1 MKWYK
6 DGSQFLSGDSDPGT
20 LRLDLVVV
28 EDTGIY
34 ECRVINAYGNDSVN
48 STLSVYGELV
58 LVNSSFNSLRGKPV
72 YNILNDKMYAY
83 IIID

>member
-34 ECRVINAYGNDSVN
+34 ECRVINAYGNDVGH

-58 LVNSSFNSLRGKPV
+58 LVNASFNSLRDNFSIFRG
-72 YNILNDKMYAY
+72 NILKIY
-83 IIID
+83 

>member
-6 DGSQFLSGDSDPGT
+6 DGLQFLSGVSDPDT
-20 LRLDLVVV
+20 LRLNLVDL

-58 LVNSSFNSLRGKPV
+58 VVNSSFNSLRGKPV

-83 IIID
+83 IIIG

>member
-6 DGSQFLSGDSDPGT
+6 YGSQFLSGDSDHNT

-58 LVNSSFNSLRGKPV
+58 VVNSSFNSVKG
-72 YNILNDKMYAY
+72 NQF
-83 IIID
+83 IIV

>member
-6 DGSQFLSGDSDPGT
+6 DSSEFLSGNSDHDT
-20 LRLDLVVV
+20 LILDLVVV

-34 ECRVINAYGNDSVN
+34 ECRVINAFGNDSVN

-58 LVNSSFNSLRGKPV
+58 VVNSLFNSVKGNQYR
-72 YNILNDKMYAY
+72 IF
-83 IIID
+83 

>member
-6 DGSQFLSGDSDPGT
+6 DGSQLLSGNSDPDT

-34 ECRVINAYGNDSVN
+34 ECRVINAYGNDFVN
-48 STLSVYGELV
+48 STLSVYGKLV
-58 LVNSSFNSLRGKPV
+58 LVNSSFNSLRG
-72 YNILNDKMYAY
+72 DQF
-83 IIID
+83 IIFK